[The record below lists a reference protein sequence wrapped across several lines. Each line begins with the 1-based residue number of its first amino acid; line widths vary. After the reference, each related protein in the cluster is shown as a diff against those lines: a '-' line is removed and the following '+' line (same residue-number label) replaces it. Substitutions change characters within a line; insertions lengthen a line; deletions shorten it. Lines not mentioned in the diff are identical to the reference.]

1 MVNQV
6 CAKCYRV
13 KELTP
18 AHSDLIH
25 ILVCTRCRW
34 DIEET
39 MGFLFHNGVEV
50 TLSLPPE
57 NPEDEEKTPES
68 N

>member
-6 CAKCYRV
+6 CSKCYRV

-18 AHSDLIH
+18 VHNELVH

-34 DIEET
+34 DVEET
-39 MGFLFHNGVEV
+39 LGFLFHNKVEV
-50 TLSLPPE
+50 TLSLPIDEPGGNE
-57 NPEDEEKTPES
+57 NTPKG

>member
-18 AHSDLIH
+18 ATQELVN

-50 TLSLPPE
+50 TLSLPLDSPHRTE
-57 NPEDEEKTPES
+57 NTPED